1 MKIFQKKNV
10 KVHAALISGAIMLLG
25 ALAYQIGIP
34 FLDLVELKTIDLRF
48 QTRGQIAPGPE
59 VVLAVIDE
67 KSVAREGKWVWPR
80 TKIADLIRKLSDAG
94 AGVIAFDIGFLEPDD
109 QRVIRTIDKIAEEAK
124 RRRIPDNEIYAYL
137 ADLKEMSDND
147 RLLAQAIVKSR
158 ARVVLG
164 YFFQMDPKILEH
176 MTEEEVLRHQE
187 NIRGSA
193 YQMVRWTSPEAQGT
207 PLITA
212 VAPQSNIP
220 VISESTEKSG
230 FFNMY
235 PDPDGVVRWM
245 PAVLKFNEGLYAP
258 LSLLAVSAY
267 LDAPVELD
275 ITDLGVDSIR
285 VGSFRIPTDEFGR
298 ILINY
303 RGGKQTFPHIPVTD
317 ILNSAVPD
325 DPMRDKIVI
334 VGATAVGIYDLRVTP
349 FGSVFPGLEIHAN
362 IIDSLLRG
370 DYLYLPAW
378 GVIFDIMVIL
388 VFGSFLGFV
397 LARVGVISG
406 AITGLVLFVGYIV
419 LCQLLF
425 SINGWVMNLVYPLS
439 VILAVYIAVTGYRYL
454 VETRQKKF
462 VKDAFST
469 YLAPSV
475 VRDLIESPE
484 RLVLGGE
491 ERVITAFFSDVEGFT
506 SISERLTPRELVE
519 LLNEF
524 LTEMTEIILTHEG
537 TVDKFEGDAIIAFF
551 GAPNELES
559 QEEVAC
565 MACIEM
571 QKRLAQLRD
580 KWRKKGMPE
589 LMMRI
594 GLSTGPAVVG
604 NMGSKSRMDYTMMGD
619 TVNTAARLEGV
630 NKVYGTYTMISDST
644 FRDAGEWIRTRE
656 LDAIKV
662 VGKAEPVKI
671 YELLGYPADL
681 DDRMIQVAEH
691 YSRGLQAYRARQWI
705 SASEFFSSAL
715 KVRPGD
721 SPSQTML
728 DRCAAYQAAPPPS
741 DWDGSFSMT
750 SK

>member
-671 YELLGYPADL
+671 YELLGYPASFVLPLRFGTRPIRLLSSCRQRHGGSPMRITFPFRQGQTGVPAAPGL
-681 DDRMIQVAEH
+681 DRLKGVAPVAE
-691 YSRGLQAYRARQWI
+691 
-705 SASEFFSSAL
+705 
-715 KVRPGD
+715 K
-721 SPSQTML
+721 
-728 DRCAAYQAAPPPS
+728 
-741 DWDGSFSMT
+741 
-750 SK
+750 